1 MDRGIDALPRGHLV
15 PDLAGD
21 VPRRLLRPVEQGPLP
36 LQGPGAE
43 AHQVI
48 PRQAD
53 GKALDRVGGLRLKLV
68 PEIRQGEDVA
78 AAAGYGMALME
89 TEDISRIT
97 ISQLCGTAQ
106 INRTTFYKYYG
117 SIYDLLA
124 EFE

>member
-1 MDRGIDALPRGHLV
+1 
-15 PDLAGD
+15 
-21 VPRRLLRPVEQGPLP
+21 
-36 LQGPGAE
+36 
-43 AHQVI
+43 VI